1 MSKVI
6 YAVSFYDVNHIL
18 KQVGKCVD
26 MLTKQEIEQILF
38 YVGMEI
44 PKSKEVEVEEVLHR
58 PRYSPNNEPWFGKRW
73 IGFERQDKEWLFSSK
88 CSLENVIQSQ
98 TDMDHKRDLVIMSQ
112 QSTSNIVEFAESE
125 QFRHSKQELAV

>member
-6 YAVSFYDVNHIL
+6 YTVSFYDVNHIL
-18 KQVGKCVD
+18 KQAGKCVD

-58 PRYSPNNEPWFGKRW
+58 PQYSPNNEPWFGKRW

-98 TDMDHKRDLVIMSQ
+98 TDMDHKRDLVLMSQ
-112 QSTSNIVEFAESE
+112 QSTSNIVEFCETE
-125 QFRHSKQELAV
+125 QVRYTKQEVN

>member
-1 MSKVI
+1 MSKVV

-18 KQVGKCVD
+18 KQADKCVD
-26 MLTKQEIEQILF
+26 MLTEQEIEEILF
-38 YVGMEI
+38 FIGMD
-44 PKSKEVEVEEVLHR
+44 KKGVEVEEVLHR

>member
-1 MSKVI
+1 MSKVV

-18 KQVGKCVD
+18 KQADKCVD
-26 MLTKQEIEQILF
+26 MLAKQEIEQILF

-98 TDMDHKRDLVIMSQ
+98 DDLEHKKDLVMMSR
-112 QSTSNIVEFAESE
+112 QSNNTAEMIE
-125 QFRHSKQELAV
+125 MAEEARKSK